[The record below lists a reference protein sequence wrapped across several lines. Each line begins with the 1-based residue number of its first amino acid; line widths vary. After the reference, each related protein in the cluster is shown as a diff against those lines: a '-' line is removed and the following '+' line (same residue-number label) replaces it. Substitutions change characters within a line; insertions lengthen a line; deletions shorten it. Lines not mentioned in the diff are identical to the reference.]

1 MHVDHSVIGKEL
13 PPLTMTV
20 DAGRLRFFAKAMGE
34 TNPIF
39 TDLETA
45 KAAGHRDLPVPPTFL
60 FGIELESP
68 DPFEWLAGLGV
79 DLRRV
84 LHGEQSFTYHG
95 QAIAGDVLTVAP
107 RVADVYSKKGGAL
120 EFIEK
125 ASNVTRANGDLVAE
139 LKTVIVV
146 RNPSGASEAT
156 GNIAGAS
163 EATGNVEP
171 EK

>member
-1 MHVDHSVIGKEL
+1 MSVDQSVIGKEF

-20 DAGRLRFFAKAMGE
+20 DAGRLRFFAKAIGE
-34 TNPIF
+34 TNPVF

-68 DPFEWLAGLGV
+68 DAFAWLADIGV

-84 LHGEQSFTYHG
+84 LHGEQSFTYHSP
-95 QAIAGDVLTVAP
+95 AVAGDVLTVAP
-107 RVADVYSKKGGAL
+107 RIGNVYSKKGGAL
-120 EFIEK
+120 DFIEK
-125 ASNVTRANGDLVAE
+125 ASAVTRENGDLVAE

-146 RNPSGASEAT
+146 RNP
-156 GNIAGAS
+156 
-163 EATGNVEP
+163 EP
-171 EK
+171 VA

>member
-1 MHVDHSVIGKEL
+1 MPVDQSVIGREL

-20 DAGRLRFFAKAMGE
+20 DAGRLRFFAKAIGE

-39 TDLETA
+39 TDLEAA

-68 DPFEWLAGLGV
+68 DPFWWLSGIGV

-84 LHGEQSFTYHG
+84 LHGEQSFTYHRP
-95 QAIAGDVLTVAP
+95 AIAGDVLTVAP
-107 RVADVYSKKGGAL
+107 RIADVYSKKGGAL

-125 ASNVTRANGDLVAE
+125 VATVTREDGELVAE
-139 LKTVIVV
+139 LKSVVVIQH
-146 RNPSGASEAT
+146 PP
-156 GNIAGAS
+156 GAS
-163 EATGNVEP
+163 EATGNVGGV
-171 EK
+171 K